1 MLTAVVDLPTPPLPD
16 AIATNFLT
24 LLSTTILFFGL
35 DFELSSETSLL
46 LELFVLFS
54 E

>member
-46 LELFVLFS
+46 LVIFALVS

>member
-35 DFELSSETSLL
+35 DFELSSAISLL
-46 LELFVLFS
+46 LELFEIFS